1 MRSLSKPSTDMQHEP
16 HRKVDNLSEVQILF
30 QSPIEISQRRQTSEV
45 VLRPESYSK
54 LVSPLAFPFTIAVA
68 ISTDTEPTANTQPT
82 ANTRP
87 TAGATDAEPTTNTQ
101 PTTGT

>member
-1 MRSLSKPSTDMQHEP
+1 MQHEP

-54 LVSPLAFPFTIAVA
+54 LASPHTSA
-68 ISTDTEPTANTQPT
+68 TDT
-82 ANTRP
+82 
-87 TAGATDAEPTTNTQ
+87 
-101 PTTGT
+101 